1 MTAEEWERIKAL
13 FSAALAVPETER
25 AGFLADACGDREDL
39 LRTLAGLLANHSDS
53 VTMTQGERTR
63 GASVLG
69 DGDLVAG
76 RYRVV
81 RFLAHGGTGE
91 VYEVFDERL
100 KLRLALKTLRSDL
113 LSDRSAL
120 ERFERE
126 LLVARQVSHEN
137 LCRLF
142 DLVEYDTPVG
152 PIPCLTEA
160 RC

>member
-1 MTAEEWERIKAL
+1 M
-13 FSAALAVPETER
+13 
-25 AGFLADACGDREDL
+25 
-39 LRTLAGLLANHSDS
+39 
-53 VTMTQGERTR
+53 
-63 GASVLG
+63 
-69 DGDLVAG
+69 VAG

-113 LSDRSAL
+113 SSDRSAL
-120 ERFERE
+120 ARFERE

-152 PIPCLTEA
+152 PIPCLTMELLEGESLSERLA
-160 RC
+160 RERPLDLETAREFVRQIGRGLTALHEHGIIHRDLKPSNVLIRFCYVLRFLRTG